1 MGIQDLSDD
10 LVLVELPHNTLRIA
24 EELNALNDLIN
35 SRDNCDV
42 IIDFF
47 KVEVITSSNISN
59 LLILRELLSNR
70 GRQLVLSSVR
80 TVTKCIFT
88 VAGIR
93 DIFEFAEDKPAAI
106 SAVRAASGAK
116 SAT

>member
-24 EELNALNDLIN
+24 EELNALNDIIN
-35 SRDNCDV
+35 TRDNCDV

-59 LLILRELLSNR
+59 LLILHDLLSKR

-93 DIFEFAEDKPAAI
+93 DLFEFADDKPAAI
-106 SAVRAASGAK
+106 STVRARAGAK
-116 SAT
+116 SPT